1 MSSRSSR
8 PVASIGCWAPFSRR
22 CLELRCAGV
31 LVVDE
36 ALGEGAV
43 LDVGEDGLHVLLD
56 VRVDDARAGD
66 VVAVLRRVGDRPA
79 LLGDAALDH
88 EVDDELELV
97 EALEVGDL
105 GLVARLDERLEAVHD
120 ELARAAAEH
129 GLLTEEVGLGLLGE
143 GRPDAAG
150 AQATDRLGVGLGEVP
165 GRARRVLLDGEEH
178 GHATAVDELAAHDV
192 AGTLGGDHEHV
203 GVGLGLDVAEA
214 DVEAV
219 AEEQRRAVLEVG
231 LDVARRRRC
240 AAPGR
245 A

>member
-1 MSSRSSR
+1 MKRL
-8 PVASIGCWAPFSRR
+8 ANAPFWMSVRTAR
-22 CLELRCAGV
+22 MFSLTL
-31 LVVDE
+31 
-36 ALGEGAV
+36 
-43 LDVGEDGLHVLLD
+43 
-56 VRVDDARAGD
+56 RVDDPRTGD
-66 VVAVLRRVGDRPA
+66 VVAVLRGVRDRPA

-105 GLVARLDERLEAVHD
+105 GLVARLDERLEAVHH
-120 ELARAAAEH
+120 ELAGAAAEH

-150 AQATDRLGVGLGEVP
+150 AQAADRLAVGLGEVP
-165 GRARRVLLDGEEH
+165 RRAGRVLLDGEEH
-178 GHATAVDELAAHDV
+178 GHAAAVDELATDDV
-192 AGTLGGDHEHV
+192 TGALGRDHEHV
-203 GVGLGLDVAEA
+203 DVGLGRDVTEA

-219 AEEQRRAVLEVG
+219 AEEQRRTGLEVG
-231 LDVARRRRC
+231 LDVLGVDAC